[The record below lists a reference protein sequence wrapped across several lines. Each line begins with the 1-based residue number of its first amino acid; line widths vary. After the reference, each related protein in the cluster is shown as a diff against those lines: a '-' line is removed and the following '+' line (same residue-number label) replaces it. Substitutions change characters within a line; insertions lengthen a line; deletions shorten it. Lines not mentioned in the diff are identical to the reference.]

1 VVTDQA
7 WPVST
12 EEIDARWAELYER
25 TRPLLYRAAAL
36 MVGGAEAE
44 EVVHEAFERAM
55 RNRNFFVEIR
65 EPVAWLRTVCAR
77 QAIGRIR
84 RQRIWERL
92 RIRITADRSDE
103 PWEHAALAI
112 ALRALPARDRVAL
125 VLRYYQ
131 DASYEEIASSLR
143 IAPGSVG
150 PMLTR
155 ARAKVR
161 EALT

>member
-1 VVTDQA
+1 
-7 WPVST
+7 VS
-12 EEIDARWAELYER
+12 DAADLLARWAALYEES
-25 TRPLLYRAAAL
+25 RPLLYRAAAL
-36 MVGGAEAE
+36 MVGGPEAE

-55 RNRNFFVEIR
+55 RNRAFFDEVR

-77 QAIGRIR
+77 QALGRLR
-84 RQRIWERL
+84 RRRVWERL
-92 RIRITADRSDE
+92 RIRLPADEYSE
-103 PWEHAALAI
+103 TWEHADLAI
-112 ALRALPARDRVAL
+112 ALRALSARDRVAL

-131 DASYEEIASSLR
+131 DASYEEISAALGIAS
-143 IAPGSVG
+143 ASVG

>member
-1 VVTDQA
+1 MSDAGDV
-7 WPVST
+7 
-12 EEIDARWAELYER
+12 DARWAALYEDS
-25 TRPLLYRAAAL
+25 RPLLYRAAAL

-55 RNRNFFVEIR
+55 RSRNFFSEVR
-65 EPVAWLRTVCAR
+65 EPVAWLRTVTAR
-77 QAIGRIR
+77 QALGRLR
-84 RQRIWERL
+84 RRRVWERL
-92 RIRITADRSDE
+92 RVWLTADEPDE

-131 DASYEEIASSLR
+131 DASYEEISGALG
-143 IAPGSVG
+143 IAAASVG